1 MDHKW
6 MKAIKEKWRHYLK
19 KTWTLV
25 HYPKERRQLGE
36 YRSSQLNIKQVVHWR
51 FRCFHLRGVLI

>member
-1 MDHKW
+1 MDESNKRK
-6 MKAIKEKWRHYLK
+6 MEALLKK

-36 YRSSQLNIKQVVHWR
+36 YRSSQLNIRHMD
-51 FRCFHLRGVLI
+51 L